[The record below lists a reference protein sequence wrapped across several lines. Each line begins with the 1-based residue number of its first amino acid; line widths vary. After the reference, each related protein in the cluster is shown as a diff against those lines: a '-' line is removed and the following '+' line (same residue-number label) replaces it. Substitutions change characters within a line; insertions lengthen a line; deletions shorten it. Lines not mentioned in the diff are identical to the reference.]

1 MKKYEGKI
9 NLKENA
15 NENEVIFS
23 LLFLQINEENG
34 KKSCFA
40 NHVCMSLK

>member
-1 MKKYEGKI
+1 MEKYEGKI

-15 NENEVIFS
+15 KENEVIFS
-23 LLFLQINEENG
+23 LLFLKINEENR

-40 NHVCMSLK
+40 DHVCMSLK